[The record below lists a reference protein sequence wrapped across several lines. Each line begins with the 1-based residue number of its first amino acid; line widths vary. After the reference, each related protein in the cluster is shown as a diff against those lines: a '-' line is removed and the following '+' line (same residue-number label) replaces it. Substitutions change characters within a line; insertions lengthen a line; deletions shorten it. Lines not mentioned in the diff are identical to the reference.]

1 MSVIEDSNT
10 QESEGERSGGG
21 HHRGHKH
28 HRRTHRERTSKRG
41 EHKSHRGERGGT
53 SDTDQSSSR
62 RRHRRS
68 RKPSKMGSFWANLL
82 ASLLIFVH
90 IAIDTVLEFGLGWYL
105 GDKKRSPAISSDDQ
119 KLCTKSA
126 VELAKLIRE
135 RKLKAHDVVKAY
147 IDRMKEVNVSLNAVV
162 DGPFMEALDEAKEI
176 DEKIASGQLTEVDF
190 TKKPFLGV
198 PFTTKDSTSVKGK
211 LHTLGLISRKNEKS
225 LVDAECVRL
234 MKEAGAIIIATS
246 NVPEVNKWSESRNSL
261 IGQTNNPYDTRR
273 SAGGSSGGEA
283 ALIAACAT
291 GFGLGTDIG
300 GSIRIPAFNCG
311 IFGHKPTVGAINTKG
326 CTFRTG
332 KEKETMVVAGPMCRH
347 ATDLM
352 PIFKV
357 LVDPEMS
364 TDLKLNEEVDVTK
377 LRYFYIPS
385 NDMPAC
391 NPVNREAQSLMFK
404 LTRYFSDLTG
414 EEVKQ
419 ASLPGTEISGKLW
432 RYWMTRE
439 PADFNKLLGNGANL
453 NPFVELFKKIM
464 GKSEFTMA
472 AIYSLIDGLL
482 PAEKAPLMEEA
493 TTKCSEA
500 LAEMLGD
507 DGVLFFHSS
516 PRTAPFH
523 YYPLVKMMDFA
534 YFSIFNVLRV
544 PATQVPMGL
553 DSKGMPL
560 GIQVVAAKN
569 CDRLCLAVAE
579 ELEKEFGGWVAPFEN
594 RN

>member
-1 MSVIEDSNT
+1 MSVIEDTNT
-10 QESEGERSGGG
+10 QNSENEQSGGG
-21 HHRGHKH
+21 GDSGHRHKH
-28 HRRTHRERTSKRG
+28 HQRRSHHRERNSKR
-41 EHKSHRGERGGT
+41 EHRSHKERA
-53 SDTDQSSSR
+53 SDTDQSTSR
-62 RRHRRS
+62 KRHRRS
-68 RKPSKMGSFWANLL
+68 KKSSKMGSFWANLL
-82 ASLLIFVH
+82 AGLRVLVH
-90 IAIDTVLEFGLGWYL
+90 ILVDTILEFGLGWYL
-105 GDKKRSPAISSDDQ
+105 GDRKHCPAITSADQ

-147 IDRMKEVNVSLNAVV
+147 IDRMKEVNTLLNAVV
-162 DGPFMEALDEAKEI
+162 DGPFMEALDEAKQI
-176 DEKIASGQLTEVDF
+176 DEQIASGQLTEVEF
-190 TKKPFLGV
+190 EKKPFLGV

-246 NVPEVNKWSESRNSL
+246 NIPEVNKWIESRNSL
-261 IGQTNNPYDTRR
+261 FGQTNNPYDTRR
-273 SAGGSSGGEA
+273 SVGGSSGGEA
-283 ALIAACAT
+283 CLIAACAT

-311 IFGHKPTVGAINTKG
+311 IFGHKPTVGAINIKG

-332 KEKETMVVAGPMCRH
+332 KEKETMVVAGPMSRY
-347 ATDLM
+347 AEDLM
-352 PIFKV
+352 PLFKV
-357 LVDPEMS
+357 LVDPEMAPQ
-364 TDLKLNEEVDVTK
+364 LKLNEEVDITK

-385 NDMPAC
+385 NDMPSC
-391 NPVNREAQSLMFK
+391 SPVSREAQSMMFK
-404 LTRYFSDLTG
+404 ITRYFSDITE

-419 ASLPGTEISGKLW
+419 ASLPGTEITGKLW

-439 PADFNKLLGNGANL
+439 PADFGKLLGNGADL

-464 GKSEFTMA
+464 GRSEFTMA
-472 AIYSLIDGLL
+472 AIYSLIDGVL
-482 PAEKAPLMEEA
+482 PAENASLMEEA
-493 TTKCSEA
+493 TTKCNEV
-500 LAEMLGD
+500 LTELLGD

-523 YYPLVKMMDFA
+523 YYPLIKIMDFS

-544 PATQVPMGL
+544 PVTQVPMGL
-553 DSKGMPL
+553 DSKGLPL

-579 ELEKEFGGWVAPFEN
+579 ELEKEFGGYVTPFES

>member
-10 QESEGERSGGG
+10 QESEGERSGS
-21 HHRGHKH
+21 HR
-28 HRRTHRERTSKRG
+28 HRRHRRSHRERTSNR
-41 EHKSHRGERGGT
+41 EHKSHRERA
-53 SDTDQSSSR
+53 SETDQSTSR
-62 RRHRRS
+62 KRHRRS
-68 RKPSKMGSFWANLL
+68 KKSSKMGSVWANILGTFL
-82 ASLLIFVH
+82 VFVH
-90 IAIDTVLEFGLGWYL
+90 IVLDALLEFGLGWYL
-105 GDKKRSPAISSDDQ
+105 GDKKRCPAISSDDQ
-119 KLCTKSA
+119 KLCSKSA

-147 IDRMKEVNVSLNAVV
+147 INRMKEVNKVLNAVA

-176 DEKIASGQLTEVDF
+176 DEKIASGLLTESDF
-190 TKKPFLGV
+190 SKKPFLGV

-225 LVDAECVRL
+225 VADAECVRL

-246 NVPEVNKWSESRNSL
+246 NVPEVNKWTESRSSL
-261 IGQTNNPYDTRR
+261 FGQTNNPYDTRR

-283 ALIAACAT
+283 SLIAACAT

-311 IFGHKPTVGAINTKG
+311 VFGHKPTVGTVNIKG

-332 KEKETMVVAGPMCRH
+332 KEKETMVVAGPMSRH
-347 ATDLM
+347 AADLM
-352 PIFKV
+352 PLFKV
-357 LVDPEMS
+357 LAEPEMS
-364 TDLKLNEEVDVTK
+364 SELKLSEEVDVTK

-391 NPVNREAQSLMFK
+391 NPVNRETQSMMFK
-404 LTRYFSDLTG
+404 VTRYFSDLTG

-419 ASLPGTEISGKLW
+419 ASLPGTEITGKLW

-439 PADFNKLLGNGANL
+439 PADFNKLLGNGASL

-464 GKSEFTMA
+464 GRSEFTMA
-472 AIYSLIDGLL
+472 SIYSLIDGLL
-482 PAEKAPLMEEA
+482 PAEKGPLMEEA

-500 LAEMLGD
+500 LAELLGD

-523 YYPLVKMMDFA
+523 YYPLIKIMDFS